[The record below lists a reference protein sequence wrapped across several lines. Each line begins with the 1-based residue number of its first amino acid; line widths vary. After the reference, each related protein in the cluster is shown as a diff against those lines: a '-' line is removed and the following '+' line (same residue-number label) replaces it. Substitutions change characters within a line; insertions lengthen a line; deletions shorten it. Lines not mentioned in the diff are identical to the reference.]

1 MNYSSLTTNIID
13 YDNLPKKYNGQIN
26 IISQPDP
33 NAVFKMQE
41 RIAIRNKATDY
52 GSALSGNDWEN
63 NILAKT
69 FFSAANIQIL
79 QNGLRA
85 GVYHTSGD
93 KQIVVPP
100 QNIDHLKIIMRSTYL
115 QHARHL
121 PDNIREQIETLN
133 KYVLDYVVPTVYNEA
148 VGYLKYLEDKSTLVV
163 PIDHPV
169 HNDKNYKQLELKP
182 WFGMQIQK
190 PLPEEEM
197 KGNCFSR

>member
-1 MNYSSLTTNIID
+1 MDYSTLPSTILSSIP
-13 YDNLPKKYNGQIN
+13 YDTKKYNGQVN
-26 IISQPDP
+26 IISQNDP

-41 RIAIRNKATDY
+41 RIAIRNKSSDY

-85 GVYHTSGD
+85 GVYHMSGD

-100 QNIDHLKIIMRSTYL
+100 QNLDHLKIIMRSTYL

-121 PDNIREQIETLN
+121 PDNVRGQIEQLN
-133 KYVLDYVVPTVYNEA
+133 QYVLEYVIPTVYNEA

-169 HNDKNYKQLELKP
+169 HTDRVYKQLELKP
-182 WFGMQIQK
+182 WFGLQMSEPSMEAKMQ
-190 PLPEEEM
+190 
-197 KGNCFSR
+197 R

>member
-1 MNYSSLTTNIID
+1 MNYSSLPSSIID
-13 YDNLPKKYNGQIN
+13 ISTYEKKFNGQVD

-41 RIAIRNKATDY
+41 KIAIRNKATDY

-85 GVYHTSGD
+85 GVYYKSGD

-100 QNIDHLKIIMRSTYL
+100 QNIDNLKIIMRSTYL

-121 PDNIREQIETLN
+121 PDDIRGQIEILN
-133 KYVLDYVVPTVYNEA
+133 KYVLEYVVPTVYNEA

-169 HNDKNYKQLELKP
+169 QNDKNYKQLELKP
-182 WFGMQIQK
+182 WFGIQLQK
-190 PLPEEEM
+190 PLPEERINGFM
-197 KGNCFSR
+197 

>member
-1 MNYSSLTTNIID
+1 MNQSTFMTSDLKT
-13 YDNLPKKYNGQIN
+13 YDSIVKKYNGQVN

-41 RIAIRNKATDY
+41 KIVIRNKSTDY
-52 GSALSGNDWEN
+52 NSALSGNDWEF

-85 GVYHTSGD
+85 GVYKMSKE

-100 QNIDHLKIIMRSTYL
+100 QNTDHLKIIMRSTYL
-115 QHARHL
+115 QHARHF
-121 PDNIREQIETLN
+121 PTNIREQVETLN
-133 KYVLDYVVPTVYNEA
+133 KYVLDYAIPTVYNEA

-163 PIDHPV
+163 PIDRPV
-169 HNDKNYKQLELKP
+169 QNDRNYKQLELKP
-182 WFGMQIQK
+182 WFGMQLDK
-190 PLPEEEM
+190 PIL
-197 KGNCFSR
+197 

>member
-1 MNYSSLTTNIID
+1 MNYTQLTSSIINYDTT
-13 YDNLPKKYNGQIN
+13 PKKYNGQVN

-41 RIAIRNKATDY
+41 RIAIRNKSTDY
-52 GSALSGNDWEN
+52 SSALSGNDWES

-85 GVYHTSGD
+85 GVYHKSGN
-93 KQIVVPP
+93 QQLVVPP
-100 QNIDHLKIIMRSTYL
+100 QNIDHLKIVMRSTYL

-121 PDNIREQIETLN
+121 STNVRGQIESLN
-133 KYVLDYVVPTVYNEA
+133 KLVLDYVIPTVYNEA

-163 PIDHPV
+163 PMERPLQK
-169 HNDKNYKQLELKP
+169 DKNYKQLELKP
-182 WFGMQIQK
+182 WFGLQISA
-190 PLPEEEM
+190 PTIEEQS
-197 KGNCFSR
+197 NRVV

>member
-1 MNYSSLTTNIID
+1 MNYSSLPSSIID
-13 YDNLPKKYNGQIN
+13 ISTYGNIVNKYNGQVN

-85 GVYHTSGD
+85 GVYHKSGD

-100 QNIDHLKIIMRSTYL
+100 QSIDNLKIIMRSTYL

-121 PDNIREQIETLN
+121 PDDIRGQIEILN
-133 KYVLDYVVPTVYNEA
+133 KYVLEYVVPTVYNEA

-163 PIDHPV
+163 PIDYPV

-182 WFGMQIQK
+182 WFGIQLQNL
-190 PLPEEEM
+190 LPEERVNGFM
-197 KGNCFSR
+197 

>member
-1 MNYSSLTTNIID
+1 MNKSTFMTSSLKT
-13 YDNLPKKYNGQIN
+13 YDNIVQKYNGQVN

-52 GSALSGNDWEN
+52 NSALSGNDWEF

-85 GVYHTSGD
+85 GIYAMSGS
-93 KQIVVPP
+93 KKIVVPP
-100 QNIDHLKIIMRSTYL
+100 QNIDNLKIIMRSIYL

-121 PDNIREQIETLN
+121 PDDIRGQVETLN
-133 KYVLDYVVPTVYNEA
+133 KIVLDYVIPTVYNEA

-163 PIDHPV
+163 PIDRPMH
-169 HNDKNYKQLELKP
+169 HDRTYKQLELKP
-182 WFGMQIQK
+182 WFGMQLDK
-190 PLPEEEM
+190 PVL
-197 KGNCFSR
+197 